1 MLSYFITIAKWLVTI
16 VGLLAISLV
25 TADTLDEFF
34 KADSCFDSG
43 GVYVADLSVCFN
55 KAAGS
60 GGLVPDTGNML
71 YLLIGSLLIYSI
83 MFFLLKRLF
92 SMMGDGKA

>member
-1 MLSYFITIAKWLVTI
+1 
-16 VGLLAISLV
+16 
-25 TADTLDEFF
+25 
-34 KADSCFDSG
+34 
-43 GVYVADLSVCFN
+43 
-55 KAAGS
+55 
-60 GGLVPDTGNML
+60 VPDTGNML